1 MNLRKTLRIAR
12 WEVTRNAG
20 GVDRRTVLVAAAGL
34 LLLIG
39 LVPTLVSS
47 GVALDDGLYRVGV
60 SESHPL
66 YEPAVED
73 PTFDV
78 REPSADAFD
87 RGNLEI
93 IVVGD
98 RADYRPTEKG
108 RAAVAELRRT
118 TEAYNDRIM
127 RNESN
132 ESAAF
137 PVYPVTLTYQDRDTT
152 ELVTSGTGDG
162 GGGGGD
168 AGGDGSGKTSDG
180 SDGSGDGGAS
190 DGDDGGGDGGG
201 TDDGAVSV
209 PGLGGDVFGTG
220 ATSGSPS
227 DIAPPFPFQS
237 LILAFVF
244 VLPLNFVIQAYG
256 STVLN
261 ERINRRGELL
271 LVSPVSRSDII
282 VGKTLPYF
290 AAAVGVA
297 AGLALLLGGGV
308 LAVAGVVPL
317 ALLFLGATFVGG
329 MFARSYKELT
339 FVTVT
344 VSVLLTTF
352 AFVPA
357 IFTDVGGVAL
367 ISPLTLVVRD
377 LAGTEVSLGGVAFAT
392 LPSTMT
398 ALLLFGL
405 GAGVYREE
413 DMFTQRPVHLKALDA
428 VSTRIGGYRSVAV
441 VTALSMPFVFVAEL
455 LAVATLFALPGG
467 ASIPLVLVAV
477 AVVEELAKGIPAY
490 AGFAE
495 ARYPRTPKAGLFAG
509 IAVGLGFFL
518 GEKLTLMVQLVGL
531 PELRTRAGPIG
542 EAAFQTGLGAEGA
555 LVALL
560 LLLAPLAL
568 HVVTATLSALGAS
581 RSRNWWIAGM
591 LTAVCIHVAYNLTV
605 VSSLV

>member
-1 MNLRKTLRIAR
+1 MNPRKTLRIAR
-12 WEVTRNAG
+12 WEVAKHAG
-20 GVDRRTVLVAAAGL
+20 GIDRQTVLVAGAGL
-34 LLLIG
+34 LLLVA
-39 LVPTLVSS
+39 LAPTLVSS

-66 YEPAVED
+66 YEPVKQD
-73 PTFDV
+73 PTFAV
-78 REPSADAFD
+78 SQPSAKAYGN
-87 RGNLEI
+87 GNLDI
-93 IVVGD
+93 LIVGS
-98 RADYRPTEKG
+98 RADYADSEKG
-108 RAAVAELRRT
+108 RAAVAELRQT
-118 TEAYNDRIM
+118 VEAHNDRTM
-127 RNESN
+127 RREANQ
-132 ESAAF
+132 SAAF

-152 ELVTSGTGDG
+152 ELVTSETGDSGDGSGGTSDGSGGTSDGSSGTGDG
-162 GGGGGD
+162 GGE
-168 AGGDGSGKTSDG
+168 
-180 SDGSGDGGAS
+180 
-190 DGDDGGGDGGG
+190 
-201 TDDGAVSV
+201 TDDGDSALSV
-209 PGLGGDVFGTG
+209 PGLGGDILGTG
-220 ATSGSPS
+220 SASGAPS
-227 DIAPPFPFQS
+227 DIAPPFPFQP

-271 LVSPVSRSDII
+271 LVSPVSRGDII

-290 AAAVGVA
+290 AAAVGLT
-297 AGLALLLGGGV
+297 AGLSLVLGGGA

-317 ALLFLGATFVGG
+317 AMLFLGATFVGG
-329 MFARSYKELT
+329 MFARSYRELT

-357 IFTDVGGVAL
+357 IFADVGSVAL

-377 LAGTEVSLGGVAFAT
+377 LAGTGVSLGGVAFAT

-428 VSTRIGGYRSVAV
+428 ISTRITGYRSVAV
-441 VTALSMPFVFVAEL
+441 VTALSIPFVFVAEL

-467 ASIPLVLVAV
+467 ASIPLVLLAV
-477 AVVEELAKGIPAY
+477 AVVEELAKGLPAY

-495 ARYPRTPKAGLFAG
+495 ARYPRTMRAGLFAG
-509 IAVGLGFFL
+509 VAGGLGFFL
-518 GEKLTLMVQLVGL
+518 GEKLTLMVQLVGI

-542 EAAFQTGLGAEGA
+542 EATFQTGLGGEGA
-555 LVALL
+555 VAALL

-568 HVVTATLSALGAS
+568 HVGTATLSALGAS
-581 RSRNWWIAGM
+581 RSRNWWLAGM
-591 LTAVCIHVAYNLTV
+591 LTAVGVHIAYNLTV
-605 VSSLV
+605 VNTLV